1 MIALVLYIW
10 LYITCHEFLQIY
22 IVIRQLTRHASAR
35 SERKNIIAIERRYR
49 SIDRWITKLTPPI
62 INRIPSI
69 LGHNSSPLP
78 IHFFSLLFFPPSLP
92 PRLIVS
98 SLRNLDTA
106 SQLANQRSILRMRW
120 DIDIDCD
127 RTIGH
132 NNLWLWIINR
142 PHNSKLVKSSDDFST
157 SIRLFLFTEIFL

>member
-10 LYITCHEFLQIY
+10 LITCHEFLQIY

-92 PRLIVS
+92 PRLIAS
-98 SLRNLDTA
+98 SLRNLDTTRESMIDPSYA
-106 SQLANQRSILRMRW
+106 MRHWHWLRPH
-120 DIDIDCD
+120 D
-127 RTIGH
+127 RC

-157 SIRLFLFTEIFL
+157 SMRLFLFTEIFL

>member
-10 LYITCHEFLQIY
+10 LITCHEFLQIY

-92 PRLIVS
+92 PRLIIAS

-127 RTIGH
+127 RTIGAT
-132 NNLWLWIINR
+132 IYGYG
-142 PHNSKLVKSSDDFST
+142 
-157 SIRLFLFTEIFL
+157 